1 MDEYDADKVYA
12 EKWEPLF
19 QSIQSGKIRLGVP
32 TPEQQPVNRAARR
45 AKK

>member
-1 MDEYDADKVYA
+1 MEEYDADKVYA

-19 QSIQSGKIRLGVP
+19 QSIQSGKIKLGVGQ
-32 TPEQQPVNRAARR
+32 TEIANRAQRR

>member
-1 MDEYDADKVYA
+1 MDEFDADKVYA

-19 QSIQSGKIRLGVP
+19 QSIQSGKIRLGVS
-32 TPEQQPVNRAARR
+32 TAEVANRAQRR